1 MYSIDSNGGGGGGG
15 APEAHAPPPQP
26 AGKGASASTAR
37 AIPVHAV
44 VGSDRLA
51 VCFLISTTKKLW
63 PDTIIN
69 AEGAWFVP
77 KKVWS
82 QKFHVCAPTVYGSK
96 HWNYRN

>member
-1 MYSIDSNGGGGGGG
+1 MGEGVGG
-15 APEAHAPPPQP
+15 APPPPQP

-44 VGSDRLA
+44 VGSDRLT
-51 VCFLISTTKKLW
+51 VCFFITTTKKLW

-77 KKVWS
+77 KVGVVAKISCMRTYSVR
-82 QKFHVCAPTVYGSK
+82 Q
-96 HWNYRN
+96 